1 MFSINTFINEYSEN
15 RSLHQYHQY
24 FFERQLLKK
33 NDDILQYDSQFENQ
47 IDNQNDIQ
55 IDIQVDI
62 QVEIQIEIQVDT
74 QIIKQNDKRETIDDD
89 NKRDITQK
97 NARIIEVN
105 VVKNFHYDVYINLIT
120 KRFSINAK
128 NRFQCRHQ

>member
-62 QVEIQIEIQVDT
+62 QIEIQIDT
-74 QIIKQNDKRETIDDD
+74 QIVKQNDKRETINDD
-89 NKRDITQK
+89 NKRDITQE
-97 NARIIEVN
+97 NARIIEIS
-105 VVKNFHYDVYINLIT
+105 VVKIFHHDVHINFIT
-120 KRFSINAK
+120 KRFSIDAK